1 MKNIYEDANN
11 RINQNVA
18 DSQNE
23 NSANTGNNAAQNNNF
38 QNVPMMPALQLTPE
52 QVSALI
58 SQLYTVQQAMQNGTY
73 PSSQPQQ
80 QPQPQQNGAN
90 RNFQNNDEGKKAVNP
105 GKRILY
111 QSPDFDDVSDKNDDI
126 EDLSLFVSKRKDTS
140 SAPQIES
147 KQRTVFDDDSLFET
161 QAQLKQALKDASQKE
176 QSFVKTTDFGSAFSV
191 SEVEF
196 SGDEL
201 PDVSAPKSEKKQPP
215 EKPKSAV
222 IMPDGDYFS
231 AETIDLS
238 EVINSK
244 NKSQR
249 LPAVSQTAQ
258 ENSSASFFS
267 SMQVEDVEEEKEEKK
282 DEKKKLD
289 TTEIIRRVV
298 LAIALIAIVISGAVL
313 IKEYKLHKDN
323 QNLEENISDL
333 IITEAQTEPTSKKN
347 NKEESTKKNDKKE
360 ETTVLSEEQQWAEI
374 KAQYPNVV
382 FPQNLQLKYA
392 KLYATNPEFVGYLSA
407 DGINLNLPVVQT
419 DNDED
424 YLEKNF
430 YGKKTKYGCP
440 FVTHVN
446 NITELD
452 TNTIIF
458 GHHMN
463 DGTVFGALD
472 QYKTIEG
479 FKKAPVIT
487 FNTLY
492 KDYQWKVI
500 AAFITNADEEDDNGY
515 VFKYYFASLSTEE
528 RYSAYF
534 NELASRSLYDTGVD
548 VLPTDKILTLS
559 TCSHEFDNARFV
571 VVARLVRPGE
581 SATVNTDNAVVN
593 ASPRYPQAY
602 YDKKKQTNPYKNAVK
617 WEVG

>member
-1 MKNIYEDANN
+1 MKNIYEDGNHSINN
-11 RINQNVA
+11 NA
-18 DSQNE
+18 AESQKESLLN
-23 NSANTGNNAAQNNNF
+23 NGNDAAQNNNF

-73 PSSQPQQ
+73 PTSQSQPVS
-80 QPQPQQNGAN
+80 QPKQSTASTHASQEQKEN
-90 RNFQNNDEGKKAVNP
+90 KSINP

-111 QSPDFDDVSDKNDDI
+111 QSPDFDDVGDKDENID
-126 EDLSLFVSKRKDTS
+126 ESPLFSSKKGSTS
-140 SAPQIES
+140 SLPQIES
-147 KQRTVFDDDSLFET
+147 KKRTVFDDDSLFET
-161 QAQLKQALKDASQKE
+161 EVQLKKALKDASNGQ
-176 QSFVKTTDFGSAFSV
+176 QNSVKTTDLGSSFSV
-191 SEVEF
+191 AEVEF

-201 PDVSAPKSEKKQPP
+201 PEMKTPSVSKKKTN

-238 EVINSK
+238 DVINSK
-244 NKSQR
+244 SRSVSLPSPSQA
-249 LPAVSQTAQ
+249 PSSQH
-258 ENSSASFFS
+258 FS
-267 SMQVEDVEEEKEEKK
+267 SMQVEDVEEEIVEEKS
-282 DEKKKLD
+282 EKKKID
-289 TTEIIRRVV
+289 TVEIIRRVV
-298 LAIALIAIVISGAVL
+298 LAIALVAIVISAAVL

-333 IITEAQTEPTSKKN
+333 IITEAPTEPTTKKEN
-347 NKEESTKKNDKKE
+347 KKDNKENSTKKEEKE
-360 ETTVLSEEQQWAEI
+360 ETTVLTEEQQWAEI
-374 KAQYPNVV
+374 KAQYPNVI

-407 DGINLNLPVVQT
+407 DGINLNLPIVQT
-419 DNDED
+419 ENDED

-472 QYKTIEG
+472 QYKTIDG

-500 AAFITNADEEDDNGY
+500 AAFITNADEKDDNGY

-559 TCSHEFDNARFV
+559 TCSHEFENARFV

-581 SATVNTDNAVVN
+581 STNVNTDNAVVN
-593 ASPRYPQAY
+593 SNPRYPQAY
-602 YDKKKQTNPYKNAVK
+602 YDKKKLNNPYKNAVR

>member
-1 MKNIYEDANN
+1 MKNIYEDGNHSINN
-11 RINQNVA
+11 NA
-18 DSQNE
+18 AESQNE
-23 NSANTGNNAAQNNNF
+23 NSLNSGNDAAQNNNF

-73 PSSQPQQ
+73 PTAQSQPVQ
-80 QPQPQQNGAN
+80 QPKQSTASTHAPKEQNEN
-90 RNFQNNDEGKKAVNP
+90 KSINP

-111 QSPDFDDVSDKNDDI
+111 QSPDFDDVGDKDEDI
-126 EDLSLFVSKRKDTS
+126 DETTLFSSKKRSTS
-140 SAPQIES
+140 SLPQIES
-147 KQRTVFDDDSLFET
+147 KKRTVFDDDSLFET
-161 QAQLKQALKDASQKE
+161 EVQLKKALKDASNGQRN
-176 QSFVKTTDFGSAFSV
+176 SVKTTDLGSSFSV
-191 SEVEF
+191 AEVEF

-201 PDVSAPKSEKKQPP
+201 PEMKTPSTSKKKTT

-222 IMPDGDYFS
+222 IMPDSDYFS

-238 EVINSK
+238 DVINSK
-244 NKSQR
+244 SHSVSLPSPSQ
-249 LPAVSQTAQ
+249 ASSSQH
-258 ENSSASFFS
+258 FS
-267 SMQVEDVEEEKEEKK
+267 SMQVEDVEEEVTEEKS
-282 DEKKKLD
+282 EKKKLD

-298 LAIALIAIVISGAVL
+298 LAIALVAIVVSGAVL

-333 IITEAQTEPTSKKN
+333 IITEAPTEPTTKKEN
-347 NKEESTKKNDKKE
+347 KKDNKENSTKKDEKE
-360 ETTVLSEEQQWAEI
+360 ETTVLTEEQQWAEI
-374 KAQYPNVV
+374 KAQYPNVI

-407 DGINLNLPVVQT
+407 NGINLNLPIVQT

-472 QYKTIEG
+472 QYKTIDG

-500 AAFITNADEEDDNGY
+500 AAFITNADEKDDNGY

-559 TCSHEFDNARFV
+559 TCSHEFENARFV

-581 SATVNTDNAVVN
+581 STNVNTDNAVVN
-593 ASPRYPQAY
+593 SNPRYPQAY
-602 YDKKKQTNPYKNAVK
+602 YDKKKLNNPYKNAVR